1 MENTSV
7 NSNNDILTIKKL
19 SKIYH
24 TNKSEIPAI
33 KDLNLNIKEGEFV
46 AIVGPSGCGKT
57 TLLSILCSLEEK
69 SQGEIIYT
77 QGKQK
82 MGYMLQNDTLFPW
95 LNILDNTLLGLKVE
109 KNITKENIK
118 KVTKLLE
125 TYGLKDFIKKYPNNL
140 SGGMR
145 QRVALIRTLATNP
158 DILLLD
164 EPFSALDYQTR
175 LAVSDD
181 VWKIIKKEKKTTIM
195 ITHDIAEAI
204 SMADRIIV
212 LTNRPAKVKSIYTIE
227 MKNKQNLQECIPYII
242 LGGFFSIKNFSVY
255 SSAVTHVRFV

>member
-1 MENTSV
+1 MKNTSV

-109 KNITKENIK
+109 KNITKENIQ

-212 LTNRPAKVKSIYTIE
+212 LTNRPSKVKSIYTIE
-227 MKNKQNLQECIPYII
+227 MKNKQNPINNRKQKEFQYYYDKIWKDIDI
-242 LGGFFSIKNFSVY
+242 NV
-255 SSAVTHVRFV
+255 